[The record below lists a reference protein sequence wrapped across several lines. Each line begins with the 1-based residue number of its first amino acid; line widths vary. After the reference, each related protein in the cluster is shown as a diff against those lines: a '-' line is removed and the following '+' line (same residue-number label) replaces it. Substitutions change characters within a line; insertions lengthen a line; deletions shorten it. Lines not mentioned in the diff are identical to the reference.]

1 MNGGVIDGG
10 GAGLIPG
17 FVGATLDRAD
27 AWRGDADRMTEA
39 AGMLSARLL
48 RLDGLDP
55 DVDSAGDLVW
65 GSMAEAGPDAELVFL
80 GLDNGRPR
88 WAAVPP
94 PGARIDV
101 RSRSVWRVLAFLPPD
116 QLALYGTARSLID
129 WHSRHRFC
137 ANCGAPTRIAK
148 GGWQRDCA
156 VPANGGCGAQH
167 FPRTDPVV
175 IMLAEHDGHA
185 LVGRQAAWPRGNMSA
200 LAGFIEPGEAMEE
213 AVARELHEEAG
224 VRVVP
229 GGVRYVASQPWP
241 FPSQLMIGCVAE
253 VAGRDIIID
262 HNELET
268 AMWVSKSDVRA
279 ALRGEDGALF
289 KAPPPFAIA
298 HNLLMHWA
306 TS

>member
-1 MNGGVIDGG
+1 M
-10 GAGLIPG
+10 
-17 FVGATLDRAD
+17 
-27 AWRGDADRMTEA
+27 
-39 AGMLSARLL
+39 
-48 RLDGLDP
+48 
-55 DVDSAGDLVW
+55 
-65 GSMAEAGPDAELVFL
+65 
-80 GLDNGRPR
+80 
-88 WAAVPP
+88 
-94 PGARIDV
+94 RIDV

-148 GGWQRDCA
+148 GGWQRDC
-156 VPANGGCGAQH
+156 GGCGAQH

-241 FPSQLMIGCVAE
+241 FPSQLMIGCVAKVE
-253 VAGRDIIID
+253 GRDIIID

-289 KAPPPFAIA
+289 KTPPPFAIA